1 MKDANGKTIDGMHVQ
16 LPFFMMAI
24 PLEIDEDGSISQSFV
39 RNNDILQQSVLKVE
53 LKKTVVRTTPTL
65 ITISDANTARIVKT
79 IDVYEGEKVC
89 EVNLSGLPKGLYVVN
104 LVECGVIID
113 NLKISLP

>member
-1 MKDANGKTIDGMHVQ
+1 M
-16 LPFFMMAI
+16 LC
-24 PLEIDEDGSISQSFV
+24 
-39 RNNDILQQSVLKVE
+39 RYR
-53 LKKTVVRTTPTL
+53 KKNAVSRPKFACV
-65 ITISDANTARIVKT
+65 RIVKT
-79 IDVYEGEKVC
+79 IDVCEGENVS